1 MLISEVTFLETR
13 NTDSPGPIEA
23 EPSTSSTRSTRQ
35 GRKGRPRRPGRPRPA
50 TASQPETTAN
60 NEPEGSDTEDSA
72 DR

>member
-1 MLISEVTFLETR
+1 M
-13 NTDSPGPIEA
+13 EA

-50 TASQPETTAN
+50 AASQPETTTN